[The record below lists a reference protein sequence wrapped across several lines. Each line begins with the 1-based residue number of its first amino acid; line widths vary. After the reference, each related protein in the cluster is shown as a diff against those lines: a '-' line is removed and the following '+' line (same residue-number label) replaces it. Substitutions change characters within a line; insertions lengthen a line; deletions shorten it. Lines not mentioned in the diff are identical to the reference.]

1 MNYYR
6 FPETK
11 LNKAAFFLFLL
22 VLQML
27 SRTSMV
33 SAVFLGFHRSQYL
46 SVALIGLAGLCFL
59 FVNRKNL
66 KQVFTDSR
74 MLAVIGIVVLMVL
87 GMLVKRDFQMLYFS
101 IMLYLLFAV
110 FLTFFVSF
118 REAATCYVY
127 LFAFLSVYTLV
138 GMFVLKPLVQA
149 EILPARE
156 FLSLGG
162 WYMYD
167 FGLTYTV
174 YLNNEL
180 DPALRAFGIFRE
192 PGLHQIF
199 LFIAIQLN
207 NYTVQWKQ
215 QWQMWAVNCVLFA
228 TLLATFATGGVFA
241 LGLYVVFL
249 FFDKKYYKNKKLC
262 IFALICVAAAVAAVV
277 IAILQEG
284 TWAYE
289 LIGMVDKIIKKT
301 NSYTDRVNSIIY
313 NARTFF
319 LHPIFGDRISDVIY
333 TVDNNTAT
341 SAILFAAFGIVGGTL
356 HVLSWVALAWKK
368 DRHVIMN
375 LILLLILFIPFN
387 TQNVIH
393 DMFFWLFPVMA
404 LVEKGIPFLQ
414 TMMNKRKA

>member
-11 LNKAAFFLFLL
+11 LNKAVFFLFLL

-46 SVALIGLAGLCFL
+46 SIALIGLAGLCFL

-74 MLAVIGIVVLMVL
+74 MLAVVGIVALMIL
-87 GMLVKRDFQMLYFS
+87 GMLVKWDFQMLYFS

-262 IFALICVAAAVAAVV
+262 IFAFICVAAAVAAVV

-289 LIGMVDKIIKKT
+289 LIGMVDKVIKKT

-368 DRHVIMN
+368 DRCVIMN
-375 LILLLILFIPFN
+375 LILLLILFVPFN